1 MVQWLGLCAGAKVLQ
16 AVWCGKK
23 TKQANKKQRGQYTRH
38 VNKSRAASPAKLFA
52 DTLNSRKEAK
62 IIAENQSKA

>member
-1 MVQWLGLCAGAKVLQ
+1 MELRSYKLCGMAK
-16 AVWCGKK
+16 
-23 TKQANKKQRGQYTRH
+23 KQNRQTKKQRGQYTRH
-38 VNKSRAASPAKLFA
+38 VNKSRAALPEKLFA